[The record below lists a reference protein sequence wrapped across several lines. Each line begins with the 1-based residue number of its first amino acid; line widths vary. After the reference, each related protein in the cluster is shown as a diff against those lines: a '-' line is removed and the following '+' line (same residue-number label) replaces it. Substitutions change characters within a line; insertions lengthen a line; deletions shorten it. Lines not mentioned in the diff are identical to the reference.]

1 MPPRRSGDATGIPKG
16 PDSDDSP
23 GLRRVNVGD
32 PPVRTVGVGGVVE
45 DPRLPEGG
53 HHKPPR
59 RRPLEGIEDRSDVFG
74 EDFPA
79 LRPASLSVA
88 SLDNIVKSLVE
99 LLKAD
104 GVGVLV
110 PDVAL
115 HTPESAQ
122 IKRLYEVGRV
132 GDQKHHRD
140 VFGFEKGAV
149 LLNFVARA
157 AVQNQ
162 HSPLVEGSKP
172 LPQSLPFC
180 LDVLDEN
187 VTQPSPKNIT
197 RDKAVCCR
205 VDGEVF
211 WVVPIFKKEGVDGD
225 VFDDDGRCEA
235 RAVQH
240 NAHHQRDPS

>member
-16 PDSDDSP
+16 PESDDSP

-45 DPRLPEGG
+45 DPRLTEGG
-53 HHKPPR
+53 DHKPPR
-59 RRPLEGIEDRSDVFG
+59 RRPLEGVKGRGNVLGKDS
-74 EDFPA
+74 PA
-79 LRPASLSVA
+79 LRSPSLNVA
-88 SLDNIVKSLVE
+88 SRDNIVKSLVD

-122 IKRLYEVGRV
+122 IEGLCEVGRV
-132 GDQKHHRD
+132 RDQKHHRD
-140 VFGFEKGAV
+140 VFGFEEKTV
-149 LLNFVARA
+149 LLNCVARA

-172 LPQSLPFC
+172 LPQGLPFC
-180 LDVLDEN
+180 LDVGDEN
-187 VTQPSPKNIT
+187 VTQPSSKNLT
-197 RDKAVCCR
+197 GDKTVWTFT
-205 VDGEVF
+205 G
-211 WVVPIFKKEGVDGD
+211 W
-225 VFDDDGRCEA
+225 
-235 RAVQH
+235 
-240 NAHHQRDPS
+240 S